1 MGYGVV
7 PVGGDSL
14 PISLT
19 SVTLNPS
26 GPKRSRNGSPLPR
39 PQRRRPSAESHSRRA
54 LGDDDRVTA
63 GDGAGDA
70 DRSFKLR
77 FSPYRYCAF

>member
-19 SVTLNPS
+19 SVTLNP
-26 GPKRSRNGSPLPR
+26 GLSRPLLNFSE
-39 PQRRRPSAESHSRRA
+39 RRLLDIS
-54 LGDDDRVTA
+54 
-63 GDGAGDA
+63 
-70 DRSFKLR
+70 
-77 FSPYRYCAF
+77 